1 MSAGAPDA
9 SPQAGA
15 AAERTRRDAAAW
27 VKARSPAWSAWLAAA
42 RASPAPGRRAALDL
56 SQAQRD
62 VERYRAL
69 ARDLATARRLLPGTR
84 TSAGLEA
91 LYLQAHAEID
101 RAPRWSRAALLALL
115 RDEIPAI
122 VRALRP
128 TILWIAALMIVS
140 AAAGWWLIGTYPELI
155 SLFASARMID
165 DVEHGRLWTQDLLN
179 VVPSSVLSIGI
190 LSNNIAVTL
199 TVFCSG
205 IFLGLGVCYLVALN
219 GLMLGAAFA
228 FTHQHGLATALL
240 TFVLA
245 HGPVELSVICI
256 AGAAG
261 IAVGE
266 SLLRPTLP
274 SRRESFERTARR
286 VGRVLLA
293 CALLLVVCGFI
304 EGFISPDPRIPLLA
318 RAVIGAG
325 YWCLMLLF
333 LGGRLLGWTR
343 ARAG

>member
-1 MSAGAPDA
+1 MSAEAPPA
-9 SPQAGA
+9 HPPL
-15 AAERTRRDAAAW
+15 DAAAW
-27 VKARSPAWSAWLAAA
+27 VKARSHTWSEWAAQSRASAAHAARSALDVAAA
-42 RASPAPGRRAALDL
+42 
-56 SQAQRD
+56 QRY
-62 VERYRAL
+62 VEHYRAL
-69 ARDLATARRLLPGTR
+69 ARDLATARQLLPGSR
-84 TSAGLEA
+84 TTAALET
-91 LYLQAHAEID
+91 LYLQAHTQID
-101 RAPRWSRAALLALL
+101 SAPHWSGSALLELL
-115 RDEIPAI
+115 RDQIPAI

-128 TILWIAALMIVS
+128 TILWIAALMLIS
-140 AAAGWWLIGTYPELI
+140 AAAGWWLISAYPDLI

-205 IFLGLGVCYLVALN
+205 IFLGLGVCYFVALN

-240 TFVLA
+240 KFVLA

-261 IAVGE
+261 IALGE

-286 VGRVLLA
+286 VARVLLA
-293 CALLLVVCGFI
+293 CAMLLVVCGFI
-304 EGFISPDPRIPLLA
+304 EGFISPDPRVPMLV
-318 RAVIGAG
+318 RALIGAG
-325 YWCLMLLF
+325 YWCVMLLF
-333 LGGRLLGWTR
+333 LSGRLLAWTR
-343 ARAG
+343 DSADPAP